1 MELREGMLYNRMF
14 SSDSDTFRHLVHCC
28 TDSDKL
34 FIVEWCNIATQ
45 MYRVGG
51 PTKDSTVKGQ
61 KLRGNHGE
69 TSNENIKEVRTK
81 IFYRFV
87 KLYLVEA
94 AL

>member
-51 PTKDSTVKGQ
+51 PTKDSTIKER
-61 KLRGNHGE
+61 KLRGNH
-69 TSNENIKEVRTK
+69 KHQMK
-81 IFYRFV
+81 IRSI
-87 KLYLVEA
+87 LLSTQQQGN
-94 AL
+94 LG